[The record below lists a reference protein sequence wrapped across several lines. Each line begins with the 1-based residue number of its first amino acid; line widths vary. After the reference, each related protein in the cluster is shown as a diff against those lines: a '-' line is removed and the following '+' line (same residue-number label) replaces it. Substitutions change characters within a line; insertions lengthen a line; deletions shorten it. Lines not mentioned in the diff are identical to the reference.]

1 MTVVFCTFSLNQ
13 FVCKHIAA
21 SLTMINARPLVMT
34 STDEVPLIY
43 VEIVWYPKISGNE
56 VYIIISY
63 WNLIKQGKCNLEQ
76 PINFIND
83 KIKNGYLILEICHL
97 YLFLKLLV

>member
-1 MTVVFCTFSLNQ
+1 
-13 FVCKHIAA
+13 
-21 SLTMINARPLVMT
+21 MINVRPLVMT

-43 VEIVWYPKISGNE
+43 VEIVWYPKISSNE

-83 KIKNGYLILEICHL
+83 KIKNGYLNDYYRNNLLPEVAFSTVLHL
-97 YLFLKLLV
+97 N